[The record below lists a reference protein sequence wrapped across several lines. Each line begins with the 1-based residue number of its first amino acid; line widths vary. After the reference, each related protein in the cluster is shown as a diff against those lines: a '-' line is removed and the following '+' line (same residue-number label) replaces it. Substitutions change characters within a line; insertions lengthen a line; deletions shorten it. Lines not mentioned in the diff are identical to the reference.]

1 MQYRSLLLVA
11 ALGTVGLAILWRS
24 AARAPAPSQSP
35 NDAVEA
41 ASFSDTTASASSD
54 TTASAAPTPPGATR
68 SSPKTLRKLE
78 RLYRLQADLMQARSE
93 GDAVRVESAL
103 RTAIGRLETLAGQ
116 PEVARHPRFRRAFR
130 TLTSTYEARYGI
142 PDTLRLPR
150 ATARPAARRLSASLD
165 DGDPPASI
173 VDALPTDLRNQDLP
187 VPLTLNQHVRETIA
201 FLLSHKQR
209 YLYPWLRRASTYF
222 PMIEQILAEEGVPDV
237 LKYLA
242 IAESGLD
249 PHAQSR
255 AQAAGIW
262 QFVARTGRLYGLS
275 IDPWVDE
282 RLDPEKSTRAAAR
295 HLKDLYDRFG
305 DWQLALAGYNCDPG
319 VVQYHVSEYQ
329 QRTGQTPSFWD
340 IYDELP
346 EETRNYVPLFTATAL
361 IISNPADFDLER
373 VQAGPRY
380 AFDYVPVEG
389 ALTIKT
395 VARLAKTT
403 PQKVRA
409 LNPELRGNRLPPS
422 EAPYYVRLP
431 YGTYSAFAPSYAAL
445 PKEERTQGVTHT
457 LQPGE
462 TAGGIAER
470 YHVERSALLK
480 ANDTD
485 YPITMRVGE
494 RLTIPETTYAGN
506 TRIADSADGS
516 PLRVRYGRRTIR
528 PIDDIPG
535 EQLTAS
541 LLGDVPSAP

>member
-11 ALGTVGLAILWRS
+11 ALGTIGLAVLWRS
-24 AARAPAPSQSP
+24 SVRAPTSPPSL
-35 NDAVEA
+35 DAVAGTTA
-41 ASFSDTTASASSD
+41 APPDTAVAAGPAPPPDTTRPD
-54 TTASAAPTPPGATR
+54 DPE
-68 SSPKTLRKLE
+68 TLRQIE
-78 RLYRLQADLMQARSE
+78 RLYRLQADLMRARSE
-93 GDAVRVESAL
+93 DDAARIESVL
-103 RTAIGRLETLAGQ
+103 RRAIGRLGTLADQ
-116 PEVARHPRFRRAFR
+116 PGVARHPRFRQAFQ
-130 TLTSTYEARYGI
+130 TLTGAYEARYGV

-150 ATARPAARRLSASLD
+150 ADARTAASTLSTVLD
-165 DGDPPASI
+165 GGAPPPSV
-173 VDALPTDLRNQDLP
+173 VDALPTDLREQDPP
-187 VPLTLNQHVRETIA
+187 VPLPLNRPVKETIA
-201 FLLSHKQR
+201 FLLNHKQR

-222 PMIEQILAEEGVPDV
+222 PMIEQIFAEEGVPDV

-262 QFVARTGRLYGLS
+262 QFIAETGRRYGLS

-295 HLKDLYDRFG
+295 HLKALHERFG

-319 VVQYHVSEYQ
+319 VVQYHVYQ
-329 QRTGQTPSFWD
+329 YRQRTGRTPSFWD
-340 IYDELP
+340 IYDKLP

-361 IISNPADFDLER
+361 IISNPSAFDLKR
-373 VQAGPRY
+373 VEAGPRY

-389 ALTIKT
+389 ALAIET
-395 VARLAKTT
+395 VARLAETP

-409 LNPELRGNRLPPS
+409 LNPELRSNRLPPS
-422 EAPYYVRLP
+422 KAPYYVRLP
-431 YGTYSAFAPSYAAL
+431 YGTYSTFAHNYAAL
-445 PKEERTQGVTHT
+445 PPEERTRGITHV

-462 TAGGIAER
+462 TAGSIAER
-470 YHVERSALLK
+470 YHVERSALLE

-485 YPITMRVGE
+485 YPVTMQVGE

-506 TRIADSADGS
+506 ARIADSADGT

-528 PIDDIPG
+528 PVADVPSDG
-535 EQLTAS
+535 QLTAS
-541 LLGDVPSAP
+541 LSGDTPPTP